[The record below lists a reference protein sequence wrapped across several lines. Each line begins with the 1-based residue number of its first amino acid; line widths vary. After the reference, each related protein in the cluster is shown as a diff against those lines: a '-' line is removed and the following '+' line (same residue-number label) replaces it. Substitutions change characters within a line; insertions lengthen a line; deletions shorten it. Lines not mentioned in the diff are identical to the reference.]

1 MTDKNTTTSQNSNDQ
16 AAKQREDAAVALANE
31 FLSRATL
38 GEALSQVSLN
48 ALIQLSQ
55 NRALQQGRE
64 QVQEMSDE
72 QVAELLQDIANTKEK
87 AEAAAESA
95 VEEVTN
101 ETANSSAE
109 S

>member
-1 MTDKNTTTSQNSNDQ
+1 MTDENNTSQDSNDQ

-55 NRALQQGRE
+55 NRALQQARE
-64 QVQEMSDE
+64 QVKDMGDQ
-72 QVAELLQDIANTKEK
+72 QVAELLQEIATAKQKTED
-87 AEAAAESA
+87 AAKSA

-101 ETANSSAE
+101 ETAEAS
-109 S
+109 